1 MLAELKERANRVP
14 RLASLPPASR
24 SAHPP
29 ALHPRTHTLAR
40 PVHPSICP
48 PWHPCTRA
56 PTCPSTPPP
65 ARRAQAMMDAY
76 EDAGPLLDV
85 VLYQEAPRPKEAAH
99 GVDHGGVWRAVVDAG
114 GKGDWT

>member
-1 MLAELKERANRVP
+1 
-14 RLASLPPASR
+14 
-24 SAHPP
+24 
-29 ALHPRTHTLAR
+29 
-40 PVHPSICP
+40 
-48 PWHPCTRA
+48 
-56 PTCPSTPPP
+56 
-65 ARRAQAMMDAY
+65 MMDAY